1 MKTNENRRIN
11 QFTNENIMPEFKIV
25 DIKAM
30 RERAGAFLSGVWNA
44 GRQVELCL
52 SEHNRG
58 ATVMLDEHLEP
69 QLFSYDDMMNETA
82 EAMLEE

>member
-11 QFTNENIMPEFKIV
+11 QFTNDSIMPEFKIV

-52 SEHNRG
+52 SEHRRG
-58 ATVMLDEHLEP
+58 ASVMLDEALDNQPELP
-69 QLFSYDDMMNETA
+69 FEEGGKWNDMGTY
-82 EAMLEE
+82 

>member
-11 QFTNENIMPEFKIV
+11 QFTNESIMPEFKIV

-44 GRQVELCL
+44 GRHVELCL
-52 SEHNRG
+52 TEHPHKDV
-58 ATVMLDEHLEP
+58 AEP
-69 QLFSYDDMMNETA
+69 SNQPELPLGYIDRSRV
-82 EAMLEE
+82 